1 LDKAKAAFK
10 TKSIQ
15 ASKRA
20 HDQKYIS
27 AKEEHQQARGQYLK
41 SLVYGGLDGI
51 ITTFAVVAGVTG
63 ASLSP
68 VVILILGFAN
78 LIADGLSMAVGDYL
92 STMAENEYNQTERKR
107 EEWEVDH
114 YPEGEKKE
122 MIQLYRDKGMDPKD
136 AVTITDILSKKK
148 KAWVSVMMVEEL
160 GIVESEESPLRNA
173 LVTFFSFIAFGFIPL
188 IAYVLSNFLSSIR
201 SITFLIACIL
211 TGLTLFTLGAIKVK
225 FTERNW
231 FLSGLEMLLVGGI
244 AASAAYGIGA
254 LVAMLV

>member
-231 FLSGLEMLLVGGI
+231 FLSGLEMLFVGGI